1 MFKLSSAMRFGSVVA
16 MTASV
21 LPRSCPLQIRISDWC
36 HDSWQLLLGV
46 VAGTCSSVQRLQ
58 MSCPFMTHLE
68 CILMHFTCE
77 QALIGMH
84 AFVTHYMCIKLCL
97 KCILEGSMRT
107 HGGRKYSFHSCLVVY
122 LPASS
127 PALSHPSHTS

>member
-16 MTASV
+16 KTASV
-21 LPRSCPLQIRISDWC
+21 LPRSCPLQIRITDWC

-58 MSCPFMTHLE
+58 MSCSAFM
-68 CILMHFTCE
+68 
-77 QALIGMH
+77 
-84 AFVTHYMCIKLCL
+84 THYMCIKVCL
-97 KCILEGSMRT
+97 VCILEGSMRT